1 MSHLKFYGKFL
12 FPTVMVAIML
22 ATVLRYSS
30 LGESRTQYNFVVEV
44 DDVNSVMKA
53 IQDATNQP
61 VRAES
66 LSDGRYVLVVRCP
79 SDSVGLVAG
88 IIQRLGCKRTE

>member
-30 LGESRTQYNFVVEV
+30 LVESRTQYNFVVDV

-53 IQDATNQP
+53 IQDATDQP

-66 LSDGRYVLVVRCP
+66 LADGRYILVVRCP